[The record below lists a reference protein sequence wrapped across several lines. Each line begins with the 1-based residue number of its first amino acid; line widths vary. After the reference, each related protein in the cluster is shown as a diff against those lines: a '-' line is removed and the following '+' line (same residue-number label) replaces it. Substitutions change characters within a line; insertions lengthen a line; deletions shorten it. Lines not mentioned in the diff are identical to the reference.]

1 MDFSERERII
11 LNMRFLKYALYLLI
25 LFIFVYVITAKGTF
39 GSLPK
44 DGEISLEKRPLINS
58 ETTEQKQIFFGDLHV
73 HTTFSQD
80 AFFFSLPMLQGEGV
94 HPPADACN
102 FARFCSALD
111 FFSITDHA
119 EGLTQDMWDKTI
131 KATKSCN
138 AVSSSPEKD
147 LIAFAGW
154 EWTQMS
160 GEMGSPEDHYGHKNV
175 ILKDL
180 KNLPKVPIGAGLTGL
195 DYILKSRIT
204 PSLMLLADFPPEKI
218 DFDFLAYRNETYSI
232 PPCSQLDEKEILQRE
247 CKEEASTPRE
257 LFNRLDELN
266 LEALVI
272 PHGTTWGI
280 HAPANSTMSSQLTM
294 KQHDPNRQRLF
305 EIYSGHGNSEIFKD
319 VKHFLKTSDGKNICP
334 EPTKGFEPCCW
345 RAGEIAKQQCHLKGE
360 DSCEEKGVEIKQEF
374 VDRITDITRFG
385 IIEGAEP
392 EDWLQCGQ
400 IQDEF
405 LPAYTYRP
413 KMSAQAA
420 LASEVASDNSVNR
433 FKFGLIGSTDNHKAR
448 AGSGYKEF
456 ARKAMGDSW
465 GAKNNLTWL
474 IPPERGASFYS
485 TGGLVAVHA
494 QSLNRENVFNSLYNR
509 EVYATSGE
517 RILLWFDLIDPV
529 LGKIP
534 MGSEIS
540 IKQNNPTFS
549 VTAIGSLKQEPGC
562 PDYVHTSL
570 EKDAISRLCLNE
582 CYNPTNER
590 NKIDRIEV
598 IKITVTKDL
607 DNLDEVIQDPWKVFS
622 CKDNGEGCSFQ
633 FTDSDFLNAK
643 DETVYYVRAIQEAS
657 LAVGGDPLRC
667 ELDEDGECLKTVPCY
682 ASGPKFDPNDDC
694 LAPIGERAWSSPIF
708 ITHENPS

>member
-1 MDFSERERII
+1 MK
-11 LNMRFLKYALYLLI
+11 FLKYGLFLFI
-25 LFIFVYVITAKGTF
+25 LFVFLYTITARGIF
-39 GSLPK
+39 GSLPQ
-44 DGEISLEKRPLINS
+44 DGQISEETRPIINLEI
-58 ETTEQKQIFFGDLHV
+58 TEEKQIFFGDLHV

-80 AFFFSLPMLQGEGV
+80 AFFFSLPMLQGEGA

-119 EGLTQDMWDKTI
+119 EGITKDMWDKTI
-131 KATKSCN
+131 QATRSCN
-138 AVSSSPEKD
+138 VVSSNADTD

-154 EWTQMS
+154 EWTQMV
-160 GEMGSPEDHYGHKNV
+160 GEAGNPDEHYGHKNV
-175 ILKDL
+175 ILRDMD
-180 KNLPKVPIGAGLTGL
+180 NLPKVPIGAGLTGL

-218 DFDFLAYRNETYSI
+218 DLDFLAYRKETYSI
-232 PPCSQLDEKEILQRE
+232 PSCSQLNEKEILQSE
-247 CKEEASTPRE
+247 CKEQASTPRE
-257 LFNRLDELN
+257 LFDRLDELN
-266 LEALVI
+266 LDALVI
-272 PHGTTWGI
+272 PHGTSWGI
-280 HAPANSTMSSQLTM
+280 HAPANSSMSSQLEM
-294 KQHDPNRQRLF
+294 SQHDPDRQRLF
-305 EIYSGHGNSEIFKD
+305 EVYSGHGNSEVYKD
-319 VKHFLKTSDGKNICP
+319 IQHFIKTDNGKNTCP
-334 EPTKGFEPCCW
+334 KPTSGFEPCCW
-345 RAGEIAKQQCHLKGE
+345 RAGEIARQQCELKGE
-360 DSCEEKGVEIKQEF
+360 GSCEDSKEKAEQEF
-374 VDRITDITRFG
+374 VNRITDITRFG

-400 IQDEF
+400 IQDAF

-420 LASEVASDNSVNR
+420 LASKVISGNSVNR
-433 FKFGLIGSTDNHKAR
+433 FKLGLIGSTDNHKAR

-465 GAKNNLTWL
+465 GAKDNLTWL

-494 QSLNRENVFNSLYNR
+494 KSLDRNYLFDSLYNR

-517 RILLWFDLIDPV
+517 RILLWFDFIHPL

-540 IKQNNPTFS
+540 LKQTKPNFS
-549 VTAIGSLKQEPGC
+549 VKAIGSFKQKPGC

-570 EKDAISRLCLNE
+570 DKNKISKLCLNE

-598 IKITVTKDL
+598 VKINVTKDL
-607 DNLDEVIQDPWKVFS
+607 NNLNTAIQDPWKVFK
-622 CKDNGEGCSFQ
+622 CQDIGEGCSFQ
-633 FTDSDFLNAK
+633 FTDSDFLIDKN
-643 DETVYYVRAIQEAS
+643 ETVYYVRAIQEET

-667 ELDEDGECLKTVPCY
+667 VLDEEGECIKTVPCY
-682 ASGPKFDPNDDC
+682 ASGSKFDPKDDC

-708 ITHENPS
+708 ISHENSS